1 MTPPN
6 PNHATAA
13 PAAQDQEDIS
23 THSIDSLR
31 EKIREYEAL
40 LAASEAQM
48 QLCTH
53 CTPTLSIVNEEESEE
68 AEGGEE
74 GRDRPAADDDIPPVS
89 SIAMG
94 SVSTY
99 ADYLEYGRQLKAKRN
114 NSIFSSMLTATVAST
129 TDASKATVRTAEEMR
144 LIQRLARGKGPEWD
158 NLSFG
163 PLEADETKDG
173 SIVPEE
179 NHGDGSRTPW
189 YNPPIQRQKWG
200 EEQCL
205 PHVNWGDIFFDLF
218 FMLGQ
223 PSICK
228 CYYLLHVHNFFHQYV
243 LLTLHADHIGGYC

>member
-74 GRDRPAADDDIPPVS
+74 GRGRPATATATAADEIPPAPVS
-89 SIAMG
+89 SIG
-94 SVSTY
+94 SFSTY
-99 ADYLEYGRQLKAKRN
+99 ADYLEHGRQLKIKLN
-114 NSIFSSMLTATVAST
+114 NSIFSSMSATATVAS
-129 TDASKATVRTAEEMR
+129 KVTVRTAEEIR
-144 LIQRLARGKGPEWD
+144 VIQRLAREGGPEW
-158 NLSFG
+158 NHLSFG
-163 PLEADETKDG
+163 PLEADGTRDG
-173 SIVPEE
+173 SIIVPEE
-179 NHGDGSRTPW
+179 NHDNGSRTPW
-189 YNPPIQRQKWG
+189 YNPPIQRQRWD
-200 EEQCL
+200 EEQRL
-205 PHVNWGDIFFDLF
+205 PHVNWGDLFFDLF
-218 FMLGQ
+218 
-223 PSICK
+223 
-228 CYYLLHVHNFFHQYV
+228 YV
-243 LLTLHADHIGGYC
+243 GAAFNL